1 MNNIPSYTKVNNIP
15 IGCTFCGATVHGK
28 VFECKNS
35 NNQSEQQIKWICGRC
50 SNLVKVG
57 KA

>member
-1 MNNIPSYTKVNNIP
+1 MNNKPEYKSVSNIP
-15 IGCTFCGATVHGK
+15 IGCTFCGATVFGK
-28 VFECKNS
+28 VMESHNK
-35 NNQSEQQIKWICGRC
+35 SEKQIRWVCSRC